1 MSSHN
6 RDECIIPNIDERIAK
21 GLVFL
26 QLQVM
31 QGLENQ
37 SDWGAVWF
45 LMGEPTCQIP
55 VMWK

>member
-21 GLVFL
+21 GLVYL
-26 QLQVM
+26 QLLQVM

-37 SDWGAVWF
+37 PD
-45 LMGEPTCQIP
+45 
-55 VMWK
+55 